1 MKGYWIN
8 RCHVTN
14 AEEYGEYAKLAG
26 PAIEKYGG
34 KADDLLDSV
43 EFLNILCRFSEKTS
57 DLAYIVSQ
65 IGHLL

>member
-8 RCHVTN
+8 RCHVTD

-34 KADDLLDSV
+34 KFLVRGGDQVELEAVDLREL
-43 EFLNILCRFSEKTS
+43 
-57 DLAYIVSQ
+57 Y
-65 IGHLL
+65 